1 MIKLSKI
8 LKEVME
14 QEEQNKV
21 ASETQYDIV
30 IKNALK
36 VDQIPL
42 VKEEY
47 KLGDDGKVKS
57 PDSEIFKQLYKI
69 SPPKSDKEIGSA
81 GTKGSG
87 NGEIALYWLFKYQTP
102 SISAEDSRGSDNPD
116 LIIDRHGVEV
126 KSMDSSDLSLGRYGG
141 EDYKEIL
148 LLLNDIFSLYA
159 VSSLVA
165 HKKKRI
171 PILSN
176 FNQDE
181 LIEAL
186 KSVIELH
193 NNEKLKEFKD
203 AFPVIGNLYKK
214 TQIIFDKLS
223 LKGTFD
229 EKKAG
234 GAVLK
239 MLLKEKLRRKLNL
252 DSGKPGYIVNIKSDG
267 DLKYYKVT
275 LDDID
280 KIDDND
286 IMTSN
291 KVTAKQS
298 SLTIKPEQ
306 LFK

>member
-1 MIKLSKI
+1 
-8 LKEVME
+8 ME
-14 QEEQNKV
+14 QEEQNNV
-21 ASETQYDIV
+21 ASETDYDKV
-30 IKNALK
+30 IKNELK

-42 VKEEY
+42 VKNKY
-47 KLGDDGKVKS
+47 TLGISGQVES
-57 PDSEIFKQLYKI
+57 PDSEIFKQLYKL
-69 SPPKSDKEIGSA
+69 SPPKSDNEIGSA
-81 GTKGSG
+81 GSKGSG

-102 SISAEDSRGSDNPD
+102 SISAKDSRGSDKPD
-116 LIIDRHGVEV
+116 LTIDGHGVEV
-126 KSMDSSDLSLGRYGG
+126 KSVGKTDLPLGRFGG
-141 EDYKEIL
+141 EDYKETL

-159 VSSLVA
+159 ISSLVA

-181 LIEAL
+181 LIEAI

-193 NNEKLKEFKD
+193 NNKKLKELGD
-203 AFPVIGNLYKK
+203 AFPVIGNIYKK

-223 LKGTFD
+223 LEGTFD

-239 MLLKEKLRRKLNL
+239 MLLKEKLRRKLSL
-252 DSGKPGYIVNIKSDG
+252 DSGKPGYIVNVGSDG
-267 DLKYYKVT
+267 ALKYYKVT

-280 KIDDND
+280 KIDDSD

-298 SLTIKPEQ
+298 ALNIKPET